1 MPSRFIDELPDDY
14 IELNN
19 SQYIKDNNFLDEFL
33 ESAELSEDV
42 ISPGRQR
49 LISNSKKNI
58 IDWEFNQDI
67 NVDEEININK
77 EVYHQKYGYGKI
89 IFIDGEKA
97 TVNFKKSESKKNIYL
112 KFLKFI
118 D

>member
-1 MPSRFIDELPDDY
+1 MH
-14 IELNN
+14 
-19 SQYIKDNNFLDEFL
+19 
-33 ESAELSEDV
+33 
-42 ISPGRQR
+42 
-49 LISNSKKNI
+49 
-58 IDWEFNQDI
+58 
-67 NVDEEININK
+67 VDEEININK

-97 TVNFKKSESKKNIYL
+97 TVNFKKSDSKKNIYL